1 MKLFGITGGIGMGK
15 STSGRLLAECGR
27 PVSDTDLIARQ
38 VVEPGQ
44 PALHEIKK
52 LFGAQLLD
60 PGGRL
65 RREELAQI
73 VFGDGDA
80 RQKLEAILHPPIRQC
95 WQSEVQKWREEN
107 RPFGFVIIPLLFE
120 TGAGSLFDATICVAC
135 SAASQRK
142 RLAERDWNEEQIEQ
156 RIAAQWPAEKKIN
169 LSDFVVWTDGSL
181 EMHAKQLER
190 IYSRFF

>member
-1 MKLFGITGGIGMGK
+1 MGK
-15 STSGRLLAECGR
+15 STSGHLLAERGW

-52 LFGAQLLD
+52 LFGVQLLD
-60 PGGRL
+60 SAGQL
-65 RREELAQI
+65 RRDELARI
-73 VFGDGDA
+73 VFADADA
-80 RQKLEAILHPPIRQC
+80 RQKLEAILHPPIRQR
-95 WQSEVQKWREEN
+95 WQGEVQKWRDEN

-120 TGAGSLFDATICVAC
+120 TGVAPFFDATICVTC
-135 SAASQRK
+135 SAASQQK

-156 RIAAQWPAEKKIN
+156 RISAQWPAEKKIY
-169 LSDFVVWTDGSL
+169 LSDFVVWTDSSL
-181 EMHAKQLER
+181 EMHATQLER